1 VLSSVKDGTIIE
13 ENHIIIIIYNLLCA
27 LNFMHSA
34 NLIHRDIKPA
44 NILIDGKCQVRICD
58 FGFARSMPKIKTNA
72 YSFT

>member
-27 LNFMHSA
+27 INFMHSA

-58 FGFARSMPKIKTNA
+58 FGFAISMPKIKTNA